1 MLDSDWLST
10 GVNQTTLP
18 GVSKYPDA
26 FVRRTC
32 HRISPHRTAAGNTF
46 PNSHS
51 CKQNTGTQLRID
63 LLFCIHVLPWSHF
76 GIASGLWCSG
86 SGLNGTRKS
95 LRLNKDT
102 VDEQDPIIWQLSLS
116 PAERKCLFCHLR
128 IPGCVA
134 LWVKIPGCVVGLYRC
149 RGCINDSN

>member
-63 LLFCIHVLPWSHF
+63 LLFCIHVEPLRHSVGALMLGVGIKRDTEKFTAEQRHSGRAGPDQLTAVTFSGREKVFVLPPQNTRMRCLVSQNTRMR
-76 GIASGLWCSG
+76 C
-86 SGLNGTRKS
+86 GT
-95 LRLNKDT
+95 
-102 VDEQDPIIWQLSLS
+102 I
-116 PAERKCLFCHLR
+116 
-128 IPGCVA
+128 
-134 LWVKIPGCVVGLYRC
+134 RC
-149 RGCINDSN
+149 GGCINDSN